1 MVNEIITTSCCWT
14 SLHHGNWLAAPTAV
28 NMAMY
33 ENPGD
38 MKGYNISFLIVAM
51 ITLLVTIVKDFLK
64 DSYL

>member
-14 SLHHGNWLAAPTAV
+14 SHHGNGLSLAPTAV

-51 ITLLVTIVKDFLK
+51 ITLLVTIVVQGF
-64 DSYL
+64 